1 VWIHGSV
8 LHYRLSFCIGKVPGV
23 ASLSAA
29 SRSGFLSCVAMWFSL
44 MYDKY
49 KRLFSS
55 RMRSDLQVFEKGDL
69 TASDLRHSHSIL

>member
-1 VWIHGSV
+1 
-8 LHYRLSFCIGKVPGV
+8 
-23 ASLSAA
+23 
-29 SRSGFLSCVAMWFSL
+29 MWFSL

-69 TASDLRHSHSIL
+69 TASNLRHSHSIL